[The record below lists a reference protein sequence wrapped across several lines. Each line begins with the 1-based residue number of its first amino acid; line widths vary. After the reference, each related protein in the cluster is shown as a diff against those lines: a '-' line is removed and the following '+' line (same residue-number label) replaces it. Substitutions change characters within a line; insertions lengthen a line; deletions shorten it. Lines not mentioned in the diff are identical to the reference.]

1 MLKREKLTGKSK
13 FIWVILGF
21 LLMLPLAGSCSKE
34 DSKEN
39 VVIPDIALNKS
50 ELTLE
55 KGKTERLIASFTPAE
70 TPDKGHVWASS
81 IPGVATVDETGMVTA
96 VIPGEAVIT
105 VTALTGKKT
114 ATCKV
119 TVVDKVVRVTGVS
132 IKPTESTMVVG
143 DDLILEAVVTPENAT
158 NKAVTWSSGDSKIA
172 SVDATGKVTAIAEG
186 KVTIEAT
193 TNDGD
198 KTASCQITIV
208 NRGVEISKPEVSDI
222 TSVSALVEGVIKA
235 SGVKVTEAGICY
247 STSQSPTV
255 NDKKVVLSGE
265 DISYTLTKLEAN
277 TTYYVRIYAV
287 VDGAAKY
294 GDQAMFTTAVTVEIS
309 VPQISSISSSSAQ
322 ISGTITTY
330 GLQMDEVGIC
340 YSTSSMPTVDATK
353 VALSGN
359 GIVYT
364 LNELTPETAY
374 YVRIY
379 AKLDGEYYYGD
390 QGMFTTS
397 GIIKTHFEPTDIY
410 EDKAVLTS
418 VAPSGVKKV
427 DICYGTSPNP
437 KITDNVTTA
446 SVGSDGKLRLSL
458 TDLIKG
464 TTYYLRAYSRVG
476 SKIEY
481 YDDEVSVQTVG
492 KEFSVVRE
500 ASFRS
505 EKSDVEYTPSYRQW
519 YRLYLTYTYDI
530 KVKGTYLVE
539 AIGGG
544 AFKKTGDFSASIYL
558 ENGTGS
564 FTFMRD
570 KALFEN
576 SWPYASYYFN
586 TATDVR
592 ITNLETNVC
601 YHIMIERV
609 TFKSA

>member
-1 MLKREKLTGKSK
+1 MLKREKSTGKSK

-34 DSKEN
+34 D

-70 TPDKGHVWASS
+70 TPDKGHVWTSN

-132 IKPTESTMVVG
+132 IKPTETTMVVG
-143 DDLILEAVVTPENAT
+143 DDLILEAVVIPENAT

-193 TNDGD
+193 TDDGD
-198 KTASCQITIV
+198 KTASCRITIV

-222 TSVSALVEGVIKA
+222 TSVSALVEGTVKA
-235 SGVKVTEAGICY
+235 SGVKVTEVGICY

-277 TTYYVRIYAV
+277 TTYYVRIYAI
-287 VDGAAKY
+287 VDGTAKY

-309 VPQISSISSSSAQ
+309 IPQISSISSSSAQ
-322 ISGTITTY
+322 ISGIITTY
-330 GLQMDEVGIC
+330 GLQMDEIGIC

-353 VALSGN
+353 VVLSGN
-359 GIVYT
+359 KIEYT

-379 AKLDGEYYYGD
+379 AKLGGEYYYGD
-390 QGMFTTS
+390 QGTFTTS
-397 GIIKTHFEPTDIY
+397 GIIKTHFEPTNIY
-410 EDKAVLTS
+410 EGKVELTS

-437 KITDNVTTA
+437 TITDNVTTA

-458 TDLIKG
+458 TKLSKG

-481 YDDEVSVQTVG
+481 YDDEVSVETVG
-492 KEFSVVRE
+492 GNDFFVK
-500 ASFRS
+500 
-505 EKSDVEYTPSYRQW
+505 
-519 YRLYLTYTYDI
+519 YTYERYEKMDNTNPYSRYRVFLSFTCDI
-530 KVKGTYLVE
+530 KLTGTYLLE
-539 AIGGG
+539 TEDNGEL
-544 AFKKTGDFSASIYL
+544 KKETDYSQSIYIESGMGTFYYKREDGYESYDWIDFRVEDEIIFTNI
-558 ENGTGS
+558 ENNLRYH
-564 FTFMRD
+564 FTVPA
-570 KALFEN
+570 K
-576 SWPYASYYFN
+576 YYKG
-586 TATDVR
+586 
-592 ITNLETNVC
+592 
-601 YHIMIERV
+601 Y
-609 TFKSA
+609 

>member
-222 TSVSALVEGVIKA
+222 TSVSALVEGAIKA

-287 VDGAAKY
+287 VDGAA
-294 GDQAMFTTAVTVEIS
+294 
-309 VPQISSISSSSAQ
+309 ISSSSAQ

-476 SKIEY
+476 AKIEY

>member
-222 TSVSALVEGVIKA
+222 TSVSALV
-235 SGVKVTEAGICY
+235 
-247 STSQSPTV
+247 
-255 NDKKVVLSGE
+255 
-265 DISYTLTKLEAN
+265 
-277 TTYYVRIYAV
+277 
-287 VDGAAKY
+287 
-294 GDQAMFTTAVTVEIS
+294 
-309 VPQISSISSSSAQ
+309 
-322 ISGTITTY
+322 
-330 GLQMDEVGIC
+330 
-340 YSTSSMPTVDATK
+340 
-353 VALSGN
+353 
-359 GIVYT
+359 
-364 LNELTPETAY
+364 
-374 YVRIY
+374 
-379 AKLDGEYYYGD
+379 
-390 QGMFTTS
+390 
-397 GIIKTHFEPTDIY
+397 
-410 EDKAVLTS
+410 
-418 VAPSGVKKV
+418 
-427 DICYGTSPNP
+427 
-437 KITDNVTTA
+437 
-446 SVGSDGKLRLSL
+446 
-458 TDLIKG
+458 
-464 TTYYLRAYSRVG
+464 
-476 SKIEY
+476 
-481 YDDEVSVQTVG
+481 
-492 KEFSVVRE
+492 
-500 ASFRS
+500 
-505 EKSDVEYTPSYRQW
+505 
-519 YRLYLTYTYDI
+519 
-530 KVKGTYLVE
+530 
-539 AIGGG
+539 
-544 AFKKTGDFSASIYL
+544 
-558 ENGTGS
+558 
-564 FTFMRD
+564 
-570 KALFEN
+570 
-576 SWPYASYYFN
+576 
-586 TATDVR
+586 
-592 ITNLETNVC
+592 
-601 YHIMIERV
+601 
-609 TFKSA
+609 

>member
-70 TPDKGHVWASS
+70 TPDKGHVWNSS
-81 IPGVATVDETGMVTA
+81 IPSVATVDETGMVTA

-222 TSVSALVEGVIKA
+222 TSVSALVEGAIKA
-235 SGVKVTEAGICY
+235 PGVKVTEAGICY

-265 DISYTLTKLEAN
+265 DISYTLT
-277 TTYYVRIYAV
+277 
-287 VDGAAKY
+287 
-294 GDQAMFTTAVTVEIS
+294 
-309 VPQISSISSSSAQ
+309 
-322 ISGTITTY
+322 
-330 GLQMDEVGIC
+330 
-340 YSTSSMPTVDATK
+340 
-353 VALSGN
+353 
-359 GIVYT
+359 
-364 LNELTPETAY
+364 
-374 YVRIY
+374 
-379 AKLDGEYYYGD
+379 
-390 QGMFTTS
+390 
-397 GIIKTHFEPTDIY
+397 
-410 EDKAVLTS
+410 
-418 VAPSGVKKV
+418 
-427 DICYGTSPNP
+427 
-437 KITDNVTTA
+437 
-446 SVGSDGKLRLSL
+446 LSL
-458 TDLIKG
+458 I
-464 TTYYLRAYSRVG
+464 
-476 SKIEY
+476 
-481 YDDEVSVQTVG
+481 
-492 KEFSVVRE
+492 
-500 ASFRS
+500 
-505 EKSDVEYTPSYRQW
+505 
-519 YRLYLTYTYDI
+519 
-530 KVKGTYLVE
+530 
-539 AIGGG
+539 
-544 AFKKTGDFSASIYL
+544 
-558 ENGTGS
+558 
-564 FTFMRD
+564 
-570 KALFEN
+570 
-576 SWPYASYYFN
+576 
-586 TATDVR
+586 
-592 ITNLETNVC
+592 
-601 YHIMIERV
+601 HI
-609 TFKSA
+609 

>member
-1 MLKREKLTGKSK
+1 M
-13 FIWVILGF
+13 
-21 LLMLPLAGSCSKE
+21 
-34 DSKEN
+34 
-39 VVIPDIALNKS
+39 
-50 ELTLE
+50 
-55 KGKTERLIASFTPAE
+55 
-70 TPDKGHVWASS
+70 
-81 IPGVATVDETGMVTA
+81 
-96 VIPGEAVIT
+96 
-105 VTALTGKKT
+105 
-114 ATCKV
+114 
-119 TVVDKVVRVTGVS
+119 
-132 IKPTESTMVVG
+132 
-143 DDLILEAVVTPENAT
+143 
-158 NKAVTWSSGDSKIA
+158 
-172 SVDATGKVTAIAEG
+172 TAIAEG

-222 TSVSALVEGVIKA
+222 TSVSALVEGAIKA
-235 SGVKVTEAGICY
+235 PGVKVTEAGICY

-359 GIVYT
+359 EIVYT